1 MFSTKFHRTIIITKH
16 ARLRMFERKVADH
29 LLAQIIDLGETRYSD
44 DTHLWA
50 FKEFPIRSDNS
61 LCAVLVIEEAL
72 IVKTVM
78 HHFSVR

>member
-1 MFSTKFHRTIIITKH
+1 MYSTKFRRSIIVTKH
-16 ARLRMFERKVADH
+16 ARLRMFERVIADH
-29 LLAQIIDLGETRYSD
+29 LLAQIIDSGDTRYTD

-50 FKEFPIRSDNS
+50 FQEFPRRSDNL

-78 HHFSVR
+78 HHFSLR